1 LTREREKIKIK
12 SRNEKVL
19 PEDKS
24 LIIKKD
30 INFVNKQRLSQEEI
44 KV

>member
-1 LTREREKIKIK
+1 LPRDREKIKIK
-12 SRNEKVL
+12 SRSENVL

-24 LIIKKD
+24 LIIKRYK
-30 INFVNKQRLSQEEI
+30 FCKET